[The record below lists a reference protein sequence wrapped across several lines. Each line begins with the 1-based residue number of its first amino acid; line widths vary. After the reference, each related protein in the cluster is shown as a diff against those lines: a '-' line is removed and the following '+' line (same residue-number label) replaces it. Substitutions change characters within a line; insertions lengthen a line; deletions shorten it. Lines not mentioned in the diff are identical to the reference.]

1 MEHFFQIST
10 DQLMFNS
17 LLQTGEYYTNV
28 IVTNAINNFKCL
40 FMIISNCFKICI
52 CKYLPQQVDELLKR
66 VEMLLQI
73 NKVYMVFLIS
83 IV

>member
-1 MEHFFQIST
+1 MVMIT
-10 DQLMFNS
+10 LM
-17 LLQTGEYYTNV
+17 LLLPTLQT
-28 IVTNAINNFKCL
+28 ILNAY
-40 FMIISNCFKICI
+40 FMIISNCFIICT